1 MQISSAEMIAQRAF
15 RRLLQ
20 AMSRPGRVY
29 VLPPAAGN
37 GHWGP
42 MLTLLESLLDH
53 EVSFAVVG
61 DGGPESL
68 PALIAGRTRSR
79 VAAPHEADFL
89 IVAGGDSGGETLR
102 ARRGTLQYPDT
113 SATVVYRV
121 KSLLFVEGTRSAR
134 PGRGPASGRR
144 SGWATSGGSRPAS
157 WATCGRPMRS
167 SPWGWTP
174 SSSTTRAGSSA
185 SPVRRTSGSWR
196 TDMGYVAV
204 KGGIDAIENACR
216 AFEFERMKGSSA
228 PLGVAQVRDQLF
240 LLVDRGMGEGSLYA
254 PDLAALAI
262 RQAAGDTLEAAFL
275 LRAYRTTRPRLG

>member
-121 KSLLFVEGTRSAR
+121 KSLLFVEGDAVRAALKG
-134 PGRGPASGRR
+134 PGIREEIRLGDIRGLAPREL
-144 SGWATSGGSRPAS
+144 
-157 WATCGRPMRS
+157 
-167 SPWGWTP
+167 
-174 SSSTTRAGSSA
+174 
-185 SPVRRTSGSWR
+185 
-196 TDMGYVAV
+196 GYLREA
-204 KGGIDAIENACR
+204 NA
-216 AFEFERMKGSSA
+216 EF
-228 PLGVAQVRDQLF
+228 PLGVDAVFIDDAGRILCIPRSTD
-240 LLVDRGMGEGSLYA
+240 
-254 PDLAALAI
+254 I
-262 RQAAGDTLEAAFL
+262 RILEN
-275 LRAYRTTRPRLG
+275 